1 MSGPGLMEVYVSA
14 GSNVDPENNLRLAC
28 SELEELCGSLS
39 RSSVYR
45 TKAIGFDG
53 NDFLNM
59 VISFATSLSLDEMI
73 TELERIETL
82 SGRRHDASSFSSRT
96 LDLDLLLYGEQIVD
110 SPRISLPRAD
120 IMKYA
125 FVLGPMAEL
134 APGLRH
140 PSSGKTMGELW
151 AVFDSS
157 AQPIQRLANS
167 PLN

>member
-1 MSGPGLMEVYVSA
+1 MTGPDLLEVYVSA
-14 GSNVDPENNLRLAC
+14 GSNVHPEKNLGLAC
-28 SELEELCGSLS
+28 SELEELSGSLS

-59 VISFATSLSLDEMI
+59 VISFSTSLSLEKII

-82 SGRRHDASSFSSRT
+82 SGRKPDASSFSSRT
-96 LDLDLLLYGEQIVD
+96 LDLDLLLYGKQVVD

-151 AVFDSS
+151 AAFDSS